1 MKIKTEL
8 LCDGV
13 DFISITEDRFVTNRI
28 SASLFLPLDKEDAS
42 ANAIL
47 PFLLRRACESYPDL
61 TTLNKRLDELYGARL
76 YANVSKLGEAQ
87 VLTLTIAAIDDRF
100 TISKEKNTA
109 ACIDL
114 LCELL
119 FEPALENGKFREKDI
134 EQERRQL
141 IELIDSELNDKRTYA
156 KNRCLEYMCAN
167 ERYGINPLG
176 TREGVQKL
184 TGDDILAAWE
194 NALATARIRFTLL
207 GKENDGSVL
216 NIFKEALSKINRE
229 NVRNCTSEV
238 IKTAGEVK
246 EHEENIPVE
255 QAKLVMG
262 FRSGVAEPDSDVFA
276 MVLTSALF
284 GGTPHSRLFLNVRER
299 LSLCYY
305 CVARYDRRKGVII
318 VDSGI
323 EAKNKQKVVDEVMAQ
338 LECIK
343 KGEFSDNEL
352 DAAKLSTANS
362 IRSVLD
368 SQGGLESWYI
378 AQIFDRE
385 TLTPDEV
392 ATRIEDIS
400 RENIMKCASQIT
412 LDTVYMLKGN
422 S

>member
-8 LCDGV
+8 LCDDA
-13 DFISITEDRFVTNRI
+13 DFISITEDRFMTNRI
-28 SASLFLPLDKEDAS
+28 SASLFLPLDKKAVS

-47 PFLLRRACESYPDL
+47 PFLLRRACKSYPDL
-61 TTLNKRLDELYGARL
+61 TTLNRRLDELYGARL

-87 VLTLTIAAIDDRF
+87 MLTLTIAAIDDRF

-119 FEPALENGKFREKDI
+119 FAPVLENGKFREKDI

-141 IELIDSELNDKRTYA
+141 IEMIDGELTDKRTYA
-156 KNRCLEYMCAN
+156 KNRCLEYMCAS

-176 TREGVQKL
+176 TKEGVQAL
-184 TGDDILAAWE
+184 TGDDILAAWK
-194 NALATARIRFTLL
+194 NALANSRIRFTLL
-207 GKENDGSVL
+207 GKENDGSVQ
-216 NIFKEALSKINRE
+216 NIFKEALSKINRQ
-229 NVRNCTSEV
+229 NAKNCTSEIV
-238 IKTAGEVK
+238 KTAGEIK
-246 EHEENIPVE
+246 QYEESMPVE

-262 FRSGVAEPDSDVFA
+262 FRSGVAEPDRDVFA
-276 MVLTSALF
+276 MILTSALF

-323 EAKNKQKVVDEVMAQ
+323 ESKNKQKVVDEVVAQ
-338 LECIK
+338 LECVK
-343 KGEFSDNEL
+343 KGEFSDSEIE
-352 DAAKLSTANS
+352 AAKLSTSNS
-362 IRSVLD
+362 IRSVQD

-378 AQIFDRE
+378 AQIFDGE
-385 TLTPDEV
+385 TLTPDE
-392 ATRIEDIS
+392 AAARIEGIS

-412 LDTVYMLKGN
+412 LDTVYMLKGIN
-422 S
+422 

>member
-1 MKIKTEL
+1 MNIKTEL

-13 DFISITEDRFVTNRI
+13 DFISITEERFMTNRI
-28 SASLFLPLDKEDAS
+28 SVSLFLPLDKTTVS

-47 PFLLRRACESYPDL
+47 PFLLRRACKSYPDL

-76 YANVSKLGEAQ
+76 YANVTKLGEAQ

-119 FEPALENGKFREKDI
+119 FFPALENGKFRKKDI

-156 KNRCLEYMCAN
+156 KNRCLEYMCDN

-176 TREGVQKL
+176 TREGVQNL

-194 NALATARIRFTLL
+194 KALATARIRFTLL
-207 GKENDGSVL
+207 GNENGGSVQE
-216 NIFKEALSKINRE
+216 IFRQALSKVNR
-229 NVRNCTSEV
+229 RGTLNCTSQVVEA
-238 IKTAGEVK
+238 AGEIRDYQ
-246 EHEENIPVE
+246 ESMPIE

-262 FRSGVAEPDSDVFA
+262 FRAGVAEPNDDVFA
-276 MVLTSALF
+276 MILTSALF

-323 EAKNKQKVVDEVMAQ
+323 EAKNKQSVVDEVMAQ
-338 LECIK
+338 LECVK
-343 KGEFSDNEL
+343 KGEFSDSEIE
-352 DAAKLSTANS
+352 AAKLSTANS

-378 AQIFDRE
+378 AQIFDKY
-385 TLTPDEV
+385 TLTPDE
-392 ATRIEDIS
+392 AAARIEAVS
-400 RENIMKCASQIT
+400 LEEIMKCASRIT
-412 LDTVYMLKGN
+412 LDTVYMLK
-422 S
+422 SID